1 MFRAILT
8 EPTLAESSPLILVE
22 HHPTPNAPPQ
32 YKPVHPPT
40 PNQTTAEEEEEEG
53 GPPPLVTIAL

>member
-22 HHPTPNAPPQ
+22 HHPTPNQ
-32 YKPVHPPT
+32 GEDRV
-40 PNQTTAEEEEEEG
+40 
-53 GPPPLVTIAL
+53 